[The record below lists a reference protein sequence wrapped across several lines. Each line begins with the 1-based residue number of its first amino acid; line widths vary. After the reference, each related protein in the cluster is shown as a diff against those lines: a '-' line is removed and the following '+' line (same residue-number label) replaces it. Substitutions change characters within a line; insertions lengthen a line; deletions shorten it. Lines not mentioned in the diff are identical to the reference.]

1 VNYLDF
7 LNVSRRELLGHARL
21 YYDIYVFS
29 FCFMVIYVKRHKLG
43 KSYFLLIGYHNFHF
57 LDVF

>member
-1 VNYLDF
+1 MLAGENYLDM
-7 LNVSRRELLGHARL
+7 ED
-21 YYDIYVFS
+21 YIYDIYVFS
-29 FCFMVIYVKRHKLG
+29 FCFMVIYVKRHKPG